1 MNKILCIFIIFIV
14 FLSCSKKGKESS
26 INLGSTVFPWEQSDE
41 QIASLFDTIEY
52 LPLEPH
58 PDGLF
63 KKADK
68 LMIHNN
74 NYIVFDN
81 YGQNQLNVFDKD
93 GHFLYKIGKKGRGP
107 GEYVGI
113 RNFTVKNNRFY
124 LIDNYVS
131 KLLIY
136 DATNGDFIEDKV
148 LPFYA
153 HDMVVGDDGNYIFAQ
168 QKINE
173 AKLPKFQRYN
183 IFITDP
189 DLNIKYSLFP
199 FEEEHCGVRSQLSYF
214 SQTDQSIVFRTMIA
228 DSIILF
234 DKQKPSEQYYAW
246 YMDFGSKTVDRKFEN
261 DDEIFRKYTYLYST
275 PIITSKYIVGTY
287 WAGIKLGGPYSCIY
301 DMQEKKVF
309 VNNDNNSRFFF
320 APLLC
325 VGDTI
330 FSMYNQDYFNYWANR
345 NELPELPEH
354 IMQHLTNGDDV
365 LIKYI
370 LK

>member
-1 MNKILCIFIIFIV
+1 MNKLCIFLIFTV
-14 FLSCSKKGKESS
+14 FLSCSKKGKENS

-52 LPLEPH
+52 IPLEAH

-63 KKADK
+63 KQADK
-68 LMIHNN
+68 LIIYDNK
-74 NYIVFDN
+74 YVIFD
-81 YGQNQLNVFDKD
+81 YFGQNQLNVFDRD

-124 LIDNYVS
+124 LIDNYIS

-136 DATNGDFIEDKV
+136 DATNGNYIEDKI

-153 HDMVVGDDGNYIFAQ
+153 HDMAIGDDGNYIFAQ
-168 QKINE
+168 QKIE
-173 AKLPKFQRYN
+173 DLKLPKFQQYN

-189 DLNIKYSLFP
+189 DLNIKYSLFH
-199 FEEEHCGVRSQLSYF
+199 FEEEHCAIRSQLSYF
-214 SQTDQSIVFRTMIA
+214 SQTGQSIVFRTMVA
-228 DSIILF
+228 DSVILF
-234 DKQKPSEQYYAW
+234 DRQKPSEQYYAW
-246 YMDFGSKTVDRKFEN
+246 YMNFGSKTIDRKFEN
-261 DDEIFRKYTYLYST
+261 DDEMLKNYSYLYGT
-275 PIITSKYIVGTY
+275 PIITSQYIIGTY
-287 WAGIKLGGPYSCIY
+287 WVGKDYGYSPYVY
-301 DMQEKKVF
+301 DMQKKEAF
-309 VNNDNNSRFFF
+309 IENDNRSQFFF
-320 APLLC
+320 DPLLC

-330 FSMYNQDYFNYWANR
+330 YSMYNQAYFSFWANS